1 MVYDPQTRSELQP
14 GQPYPSKMNKR
25 DKMVA
30 NADGSIDLYFGLPGS
45 APKDKEAN
53 WTETFPG
60 KSWFTLFRVY
70 GPLEPW
76 LDRTWKPGEI
86 ELVK

>member
-1 MVYDPQTRSELQP
+1 
-14 GQPYPSKMNKR
+14 MNER

-30 NADGSIDLYFGLPGS
+30 NADDSIDSLLRPARN
-45 APKDKEAN
+45 APKGKEAN
-53 WTETFPG
+53 WTETVPG
-60 KSWFTLFRVY
+60 KGWFTLFRVY

-76 LDRTWKPGEI
+76 FDRTWKPGEI